1 MSITGRHARP
11 QKEITAKDMPLAQGT
26 HNLYRIGAYLKH
38 GLTAWNTGGEGI
50 HSPYLFYLV
59 RMLMYDSHRYYVWDD
74 IEAVRRKMLQSKEM
88 LHVSDFG
95 TGRRRQ
101 SDRRVSDI
109 ARTSLE
115 KAKNAQLL
123 FRWVNF
129 LDSQCKDGMRIVE
142 LGTSLGITTAYL
154 ATASPKSEVITFE
167 GSHEVAEKA
176 RQNWSALKLRNITCI
191 EGDIDTTLADTLYNS
206 ARATRE
212 GGNGI
217 DFAFIDANH
226 TKEATLRYW
235 RALSLYRH
243 KKSIFVLDDIHHSR
257 EMESAWKAI
266 AHEDYVSTTMDLF
279 DMGVVFFDPDYL
291 HRNYRMR
298 F

>member
-1 MSITGRHARP
+1 
-11 QKEITAKDMPLAQGT
+11 MPLAQGT
-26 HNLYRIGAYLKH
+26 HHLYRLGAYLKH

-59 RMLMYDSHRYYVWDD
+59 RMLMYDSHRYYVWDE
-74 IEAVRRKMLQSKEM
+74 IESIRRKMLTSRDV
-88 LHVSDFG
+88 LHVSDYG
-95 TGRRRQ
+95 TGRVRNPE
-101 SDRRVSDI
+101 RRVCDI

-129 LDSQCKDGMRIVE
+129 LGSRKGDGLRIVE

-154 ATASPKSEVITFE
+154 AAASPKNEVTTFE
-167 GSHEVAEKA
+167 GSHEVAETA
-176 RQNWSALKLRNITCI
+176 RKNWSELGLHNIRCI
-191 EGDIDTTLADTLYNS
+191 EGNIDTTLEDTLYNI
-206 ARATRE
+206 ARATPE
-212 GGNGI
+212 GNGGI
-217 DFAFIDANH
+217 DLAFIDANH
-226 TKEATLRYW
+226 TKEATLQYW

-257 EMESAWKAI
+257 EMESAWRTI
-266 AHEDYVSTTMDLF
+266 AHEEYVSTTMDLF

-291 HRNYRMR
+291 RRNYRLR